1 MGLQTATVTPAEL
14 RGALD
19 GARLLDVR
27 TPGEFA
33 AGRIP
38 GSVNVPLPDLAPH
51 AEAIAKRG
59 GELVLVCQSGARA
72 GQAADI
78 LRGAGHPKAL
88 VLAGGLNA
96 WQGAGGAVDSD
107 APSAWT
113 IERQV
118 RLVAGSIVLSSILAS
133 LKAPKARFVAGAIGG
148 GLTFAALSNTCLM
161 GTLLAKLPHNR
172 GPAADVEA
180 AVTAL
185 TA

>member
-1 MGLQTATVTPAEL
+1 MSLQTATVSPSEL

-38 GSVNVPLPDLAPH
+38 GSQNVPLPDLPQH
-51 AEAIAKRG
+51 ADAIARRG
-59 GELVLVCQSGARA
+59 GELVVVCQSGARA
-72 GQAADI
+72 GQAADV

-88 VLAGGLNA
+88 VLAGGLDA
-96 WQGAGGAVDSD
+96 WHCAGGAVDSD

-118 RLVAGSIVLSSILAS
+118 RLVAGSIVLSSILTS
-133 LKAPKARFVAGAIGG
+133 LKFPKARFLAGGVG
-148 GLTFAALSNTCLM
+148 SGLVIAALSNTCLM

-172 GPAADVEA
+172 GPATDVEA
-180 AVTAL
+180 AVAAL

>member
-1 MGLQTATVTPAEL
+1 MSLQTATVTPAEL

-27 TPGEFA
+27 TPGEYA

-59 GELVLVCQSGARA
+59 GELVVVCQSGARA

-78 LRGAGHPKAL
+78 LRAAGHPKAL
-88 VLAGGLNA
+88 VLAGGLHA
-96 WQGAGGAVDSD
+96 WQCADGAVDSD

-180 AVTAL
+180 AVAAL